1 MLWLPVSLREEQCS
15 VKISRNTYEFCIQEG
30 AVVSISA
37 RAAEHGSVV
46 DYGWISRLCMR
57 VAVEGVP

>member
-1 MLWLPVSLREEQCS
+1 M
-15 VKISRNTYEFCIQEG
+15 KISRNTYEFCIQEG